1 MLPAWDTTLL
11 PEGQAAQSTN
21 GYLFSGSC
29 TGWRLPKLLRAL
41 TNSAAKFAY
50 RVPVIT
56 SAVAGNTLS
65 INVLPL
71 AGDTVKIGEVTYK
84 FVAALVN
91 PFDVLIGV
99 DGNACAINLF
109 AAITLSAGAGTLYG
123 TGTYANMAV
132 DRTTPTTKNSF
143 AISSGGGG
151 FPGGINVV
159 ADDPGAAYNGTTT
172 TESTGGAR
180 MSWVHPSY
188 VGGVNKSFDST
199 ITGPATWL
207 EFLDQETEVM
217 RSPVVDD
224 KFNRYYFSSPSLAPQ
239 YNTYDRIVAGLP
251 AWALGLYPPGVA
263 PAVSV
268 AGGGNQ
274 TLLGLPTST
283 SINDNVPGAN
293 TIWVAPITTT
303 GAMSLDSIE
312 IMPASPTTTGKFAA
326 VLYSDNLGAPGTLV
340 SFGGIITGCMTGV
353 PIISQFSQPPGLL
366 NATKYWIGFMTDTA
380 VGFQKAN
387 DVGAGGGLQQSNTW
401 TNGPPG
407 IFSGSTATPDFQM
420 WANCTTSS
428 ILDVR
433 AYVYTWLSAYGE
445 ESPPSPPTLTT
456 GWSNGTWTIKMTP
469 PVPDDM
475 GVVRNITTIRIYR
488 TVSALT
494 GSTVFFWVGD
504 IDIASNSVTTA
515 IDAQATD
522 GTLVSTGTLQV
533 DDTWSGAII
542 AQNFQL
548 PSTTWF
554 PPEQG
559 VNGIVAMPN
568 GMSVGFRDNEIWFSE
583 PYRPHAWPPG
593 YVITTE
599 FPIVGLGII
608 GTSVVAAT
616 NGAPYAASGV
626 NPGSMTLLKFP
637 ESAPCTSRGSILATS
652 EGVYYSSTKGL
663 IKIVTTGPMVNTT
676 EMWIT
681 RDKWAQLT
689 PQKNLLAV
697 MQSSCYFAFGTIGAD
712 GDASQAQNGFTI
724 ELNAADSSSFTIWPQ
739 PGGHRIGFSQ
749 LTAPNGQD
757 IANIINDP
765 WTGITMLLQQGN
777 INYYDF
783 TDAVPTIQPY
793 IWTSKVYQQKFKDNL
808 AAMRVFFSIPPG
820 TPAQNAKRNEAA
832 ADDGSWSTLDP
843 GQYGIISV
851 YGDGNLVTT
860 RELVSSG
867 ELLRINSGQKY
878 EFWQVRVNARVDIS
892 NIQMAPTVKELRG
905 V

>member
-1 MLPAWDTTLL
+1 MPASPIKIQQFGGMLPAWDPTLL

-56 SAVAGNTLS
+56 SGTAGNILH

-71 AGDTVKIGEVTYK
+71 AGDTVKIGELTYT
-84 FVAALVN
+84 FVAAVVN
-91 PFDVLIGV
+91 PFDVLIGA
-99 DGNACAINLF
+99 DRNGCAIALF
-109 AAITLSAGAGTLYG
+109 AALTLSSGVGTMYG
-123 TGTYANMAV
+123 TGTSATMAV
-132 DRTTPTTKNSF
+132 DRTKPSTKNRF
-143 AISSGGGG
+143 AITMGGGG
-151 FPGGINVV
+151 GPSAVNVV
-159 ADDPGAAYNGTTT
+159 ADDPGEAYNGTTT
-172 TESTGGAR
+172 TESTSGVR
-180 MSWVHPSY
+180 MSWDTSSY
-188 VGGVNKSFDST
+188 TGGVNKSFDST
-199 ITGPATWL
+199 ITGSATWL
-207 EFLDQETEVM
+207 EFLDQETDVM

-224 KFNRYYFSSPSLAPQ
+224 KFNRYYYSSPSLAPQ
-239 YNTYDRIVAGLP
+239 YNTYDRIAAGLP
-251 AWALGLYPPGVA
+251 AWALGLYPPGIA
-263 PAVSV
+263 PTVSV

-283 SINDNVPGAN
+283 SINSNTPGAN
-293 TIWVAPITTT
+293 TVWVAPITTT

-312 IMPASPTTTGKFAA
+312 IMPASPSTTAKFAA
-326 VLYSDNLGAPGTLV
+326 VLYSDNAGIPGTLI
-340 SFGGIITGCMTGV
+340 SFGTIITGCVTGV
-353 PIISQFSQPPGLL
+353 PIISSFAQPPGLL

-380 VGFQKAN
+380 VGFQLA
-387 DVGAGGGLQQSNTW
+387 DDTSSGGGLQQANTW

-407 IFSGSTATPDFQM
+407 IFSGSTPTPDFQM
-420 WANCTTSS
+420 WANCTTAS
-428 ILDVR
+428 IQDAR

-456 GWSNGTWTIKMTP
+456 GWSNGTWTIRMTA

-475 GVVRNITTIRIYR
+475 GVTRTIKSIRLYR
-488 TVSALT
+488 TVSAIT

-504 IDIASNSVTTA
+504 IDILSNSITTT
-515 IDAQATD
+515 IDTQATD
-522 GTLVSTGTLQV
+522 GNLVSTGSLQV
-533 DDTWSGAII
+533 ADTWSGAII

-548 PSTTWF
+548 PSTNWY

-583 PYRPHAWPPG
+583 PYRPHASPPG

-616 NGAPYAASGV
+616 NGAPYAATGV

-663 IKIVTTGPMVNTT
+663 IKIVTTGPMTNTT

-689 PQKNLLAV
+689 PQKNLH
-697 MQSSCYFAFGTIGAD
+697 AD
-712 GDASQAQNGFTI
+712 
-724 ELNAADSSSFTIWPQ
+724 
-739 PGGHRIGFSQ
+739 R
-749 LTAPNGQD
+749 
-757 IANIINDP
+757 
-765 WTGITMLLQQGN
+765 
-777 INYYDF
+777 
-783 TDAVPTIQPY
+783 
-793 IWTSKVYQQKFKDNL
+793 K
-808 AAMRVFFSIPPG
+808 
-820 TPAQNAKRNEAA
+820 
-832 ADDGSWSTLDP
+832 
-843 GQYGIISV
+843 SV
-851 YGDGNLVTT
+851 V
-860 RELVSSG
+860 
-867 ELLRINSGQKY
+867 
-878 EFWQVRVNARVDIS
+878 
-892 NIQMAPTVKELRG
+892 
-905 V
+905 